1 MKNSFLQFLK
11 DILKELLS
19 NKVNSFFMF
28 LALTISLIALNTIY
42 SLGLSAKKQV
52 LDSLA
57 SVQFGK
63 DAMLILAGG
72 GRIIGLTT
80 TRTDTLK
87 LEDVEELE
95 KLDFVKLA
103 SPMVRG
109 TLEVSY
115 KDFAEKII
123 VDGVFPN
130 YTVANNWYPKIGRF
144 IDERDFKNMTKVCVL
159 GADIPEKL
167 NKKDIK
173 NILGDKIKIA
183 GEYFEIV
190 GVLESKPSFGH
201 YRRDERI
208 VIPFTTAQRRVFNK
222 DYIDGVKL
230 LFREGT
236 DMKLAE
242 AKIREILRKRH
253 SLYGIEPDDFRIITP
268 ELAISVFTKT
278 LRTINVFLLVIALI
292 SLVISG
298 VIIMNLMYANIEE
311 KAPIIALRI
320 ALGATSKKIIEHYLI
335 MSLFVAFISG
345 FAGWILSLILMEI
358 ISLFTPLKPIFSWWI
373 FLLSFSF
380 ASFTAISFTLIPA
393 IKASQIEPAILLK
406 SL

>member
-1 MKNSFLQFLK
+1 MKNSFFQFLK
-11 DILKELLS
+11 DILKELFS
-19 NKVNSFFMF
+19 NKVNFFFMF

-63 DAMLILAGG
+63 DAMLIIAGG

-80 TRTDTLK
+80 TRTDTLT
-87 LEDVEELE
+87 LEDVKELE

-115 KDFAEKII
+115 KDFAEKIR
-123 VDGVFPN
+123 VEGVFPN

-144 IDERDFKNMTKVCVL
+144 IDERDLKTMAKVCVL

-167 NKKDIK
+167 NKKIV
-173 NILGDKIKIA
+173 LGEKIKIA
-183 GEYFEIV
+183 GEYFEII
-190 GVLESKPSFGH
+190 GVLEPKPSYGH
-201 YRRDERI
+201 FRRDERVI
-208 VIPFTTAQRRVFNK
+208 IPFTTAQRRVFNK
-222 DYIDGVKL
+222 DYIDAVKL
-230 LFREGT
+230 LFKEET
-236 DMKLAE
+236 DIKLAE
-242 AKIREILRKRH
+242 KKIREILRKRH
-253 SLYGIEPDDFRIITP
+253 NLYGIDPDDFRLITP

-278 LRTINVFLLVIALI
+278 LRTINMFLLVIALI

-320 ALGATSKKIIEHYLI
+320 AIGASPRKIIEHYLI
-335 MSLFVAFISG
+335 MSFFIASISG
-345 FAGWILSLILMEI
+345 FVGWILSLILMEI
-358 ISLFTPLKPIFSWWI
+358 ISFFTPLKPIFSWWI

-380 ASFTAISFTLIPA
+380 AGFTGISFTLIPA
-393 IKASQIEPAILLK
+393 IRASQIEPAILLK

>member
-11 DILKELLS
+11 DILKELFS

-72 GRIIGLTT
+72 GRIMGLTT

-103 SPMVRG
+103 SPITRG
-109 TLEVSY
+109 TFEVSY
-115 KDFAEKII
+115 KDFAEKMR
-123 VDGVFPN
+123 VEGVFPN
-130 YTVANNWYPKIGRF
+130 YTVANNWYPQIGRF
-144 IDERDFKNMTKVCVL
+144 INEKDLETLAKVCVV

-167 NKKDIK
+167 NKKDI
-173 NILGDKIKIA
+173 LGEKIKIG
-183 GEYFEIV
+183 GEYFKVI
-190 GVLESKPSFGH
+190 GVLEPKPSFGH
-201 YRRDERI
+201 FRRNENI
-208 VIPFTTAQRRVFNK
+208 IIPFTTAQRRVFNK

-278 LRTINVFLLVIALI
+278 LRTINMFLLVIALI

-335 MSLFVAFISG
+335 MSFFVGFISG

-358 ISLFTPLKPIFSWWI
+358 ISLFTSLKPIFSWWI

>member
-1 MKNSFLQFLK
+1 MKNSFFQFLK
-11 DILKELLS
+11 DILKELFS
-19 NKVNSFFMF
+19 NKVNFFFMF

-63 DAMLILAGG
+63 DAMLIIAGG

-80 TRTDTLK
+80 TRTDTLT
-87 LEDVEELE
+87 LEDVKELE

-115 KDFAEKII
+115 KDFAEKIR
-123 VDGVFPN
+123 VEGVFPN

-144 IDERDFKNMTKVCVL
+144 IDERDLKTMAKVCVL

-167 NKKDIK
+167 NKKIV
-173 NILGDKIKIA
+173 LGEKIKIA
-183 GEYFEIV
+183 GEYFEII
-190 GVLESKPSFGH
+190 GVLEPKPSYGH
-201 YRRDERI
+201 FRRDERVI
-208 VIPFTTAQRRVFNK
+208 IPFTTAQRRVFNK
-222 DYIDGVKL
+222 DYIDAVKL
-230 LFREGT
+230 LFKEET
-236 DMKLAE
+236 DIKLAE
-242 AKIREILRKRH
+242 KKIREILRKRH
-253 SLYGIEPDDFRIITP
+253 NLYGIDPDDFRLITP

-278 LRTINVFLLVIALI
+278 LRTINMFLLVIALI

-320 ALGATSKKIIEHYLI
+320 AIGASPRKIIEHYLI
-335 MSLFVAFISG
+335 MSFFIASISG

-358 ISLFTPLKPIFSWWI
+358 ISFFTPLKPIFSWWV